1 MKKIAI
7 IFGGNSPEYTVSLAS
22 ATSAIEALQ
31 SSPYDYDLS
40 LIGIAPDAMDWYL
53 YTGELENIRQ
63 DTWLLDRKHTQKI
76 QPLFEGNGFWLSEAQ
91 QTLVPDV
98 LFPIMHGKYGEDGSI
113 QGLFELMKL
122 PYVGCG
128 VAASAL
134 CMNKWLLHQAAATI
148 GVQSAPTILL
158 TNQDNQRQ
166 QIEAFIQTHGF
177 PVFFKP
183 NEAGSSK
190 GITKVTRVEEIAPAL
205 KEAFAYCSAVLLQ
218 KNIAGVEIGCG
229 ILGNDSLTVGACDAI
244 SLVDGFFDFEEKYQL
259 ISAKITVPAPLPET
273 IETKV
278 KEQAQLLYRSLGLKG
293 LARIDFF
300 VTDQGELYLNEIN
313 TMPGFTNHSRYPA
326 MMAAIGLS
334 YQELLQKLLI
344 LAKEE
349 VK

>member
-63 DTWLLDRKHTQKI
+63 DTWLLDTKHTQKI
-76 QPLFEGNGFWLSEAQ
+76 QPLFEGNGFWLSEEQ

-134 CMNKWLLHQAAATI
+134 CMNKWLADQTGSGIKL
-148 GVQSAPTILL
+148 
-158 TNQDNQRQ
+158 Q
-166 QIEAFIQTHGF
+166 Q
-177 PVFFKP
+177 P
-183 NEAGSSK
+183 
-190 GITKVTRVEEIAPAL
+190 L
-205 KEAFAYCSAVLLQ
+205 AYKVLLRF
-218 KNIAGVEIGCG
+218 
-229 ILGNDSLTVGACDAI
+229 S
-244 SLVDGFFDFEEKYQL
+244 
-259 ISAKITVPAPLPET
+259 
-273 IETKV
+273 
-278 KEQAQLLYRSLGLKG
+278 
-293 LARIDFF
+293 
-300 VTDQGELYLNEIN
+300 
-313 TMPGFTNHSRYPA
+313 
-326 MMAAIGLS
+326 
-334 YQELLQKLLI
+334 
-344 LAKEE
+344 
-349 VK
+349 